1 MHSEFTPAAKTNP
14 SGSYAATGR
23 PDKCIRPWQFGDL
36 KSHSLRVLSKDPER
50 KVSSTGDKQR
60 DTTFFVCPGKY
71 LEINCDFAV
80 KKLTKQK
87 EEMFRKKTFRE
98 N

>member
-1 MHSEFTPAAKTNP
+1 L
-14 SGSYAATGR
+14 
-23 PDKCIRPWQFGDL
+23 GDL
-36 KSHSLRVLSKDPER
+36 KSHNLKVLSKDPER

-80 KKLTKQK
+80 KNVTKQK
-87 EEMFRKKTFRE
+87 YVFITIPFKTVQMFRRKNFE
-98 N
+98 NY